1 MTAEGRSFWVE
12 KRILAGKLSLD
23 EANKF
28 LGGTEVALEAA
39 AHLKSLETSQNKLM
53 EIQVDQLLENCL
65 GEKDEEELKDIAED
79 I

>member
-28 LGGTEVALEAA
+28 LGGTGAALEAA
-39 AHLKSLETSQNKLM
+39 AHLKSLETSQNKLV
-53 EIQVDQLLENCL
+53 EIYQLLENCL